1 MKFISAKYMK
11 IRILILLCVGLASIF
26 PAKAQLDAHLLGY
39 VDSTEIILNNGR
51 RLVYQSLAEGNFTK
65 AQEVYDYLTKEAE
78 KRLCFA
84 FNLNEDLYINL
95 LLTNWNNWFALAR
108 TYDEQLSKS
117 ACYNFSENY
126 VERLFKLTQKHQ
138 QRIKEELRNQN
149 LFVDESELIE
159 LYFQLIYNTELDQ
172 LYISRYKAFEKKYPE
187 SLYRKFFIGYFPK
200 PPVKSAFSIS
210 LGPTFVKPTANLSQ
224 VYKNGTL
231 FTMTM
236 DVNIGRVY
244 SGLHVDAGW
253 LDLKVPI
260 EFRNDFGQVVQQF
273 DAGDSFSLMGGG
285 LYAGYFFVRS
295 KNFQLAPFVKIGGY
309 TFESMLYDDYDENAD
324 AEFQIFDSFIYGPGI
339 HTELKLHEFSL
350 DPYYGMFPGME
361 TKSYISVKMDIGYG
375 VVTKK
380 INPGFRGN
388 LPYLRLGL
396 VWGIGNF

>member
-172 LYISRYKAFEKKYPE
+172 LYISRYKAFEKNILNPC
-187 SLYRKFFIGYFPK
+187 
-200 PPVKSAFSIS
+200 
-210 LGPTFVKPTANLSQ
+210 TANFLS
-224 VYKNGTL
+224 V
-231 FTMTM
+231 
-236 DVNIGRVY
+236 I
-244 SGLHVDAGW
+244 
-253 LDLKVPI
+253 
-260 EFRNDFGQVVQQF
+260 
-273 DAGDSFSLMGGG
+273 
-285 LYAGYFFVRS
+285 
-295 KNFQLAPFVKIGGY
+295 FQ
-309 TFESMLYDDYDENAD
+309 
-324 AEFQIFDSFIYGPGI
+324 
-339 HTELKLHEFSL
+339 
-350 DPYYGMFPGME
+350 
-361 TKSYISVKMDIGYG
+361 
-375 VVTKK
+375 
-380 INPGFRGN
+380 N
-388 LPYLRLGL
+388 LPLNQPSVLAWDPL
-396 VWGIGNF
+396 L